1 MAATR
6 LDKFL
11 QLSRL
16 VKRRTLAKELAD
28 AGRVLLNEKTAKAS
42 ADVRVGDRIQV
53 RIGNWQVKATVL
65 TVPGAG
71 KVARGAPLV
80 EISERSQRQSAD
92 E

>member
-1 MAATR
+1 MASR

-42 ADVRVGDRIQV
+42 ADVAVGDRIQV
-53 RIGNWQVKATVL
+53 RIGNWQVEATVL
-65 TVPGAG
+65 MVPSGG

-80 EISERSQRQSAD
+80 EILERSQLQAVD